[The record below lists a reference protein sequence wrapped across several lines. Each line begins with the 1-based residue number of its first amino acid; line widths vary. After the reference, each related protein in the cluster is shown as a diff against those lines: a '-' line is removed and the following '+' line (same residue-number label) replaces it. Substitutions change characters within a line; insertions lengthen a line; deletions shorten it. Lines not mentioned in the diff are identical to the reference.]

1 MTENVKVGPFENI
14 DFACVDH
21 DRASRQGI
29 AEVIFAPG
37 KTAGQIVS
45 IAKNL
50 LQTQSFAL
58 ATRVSEEQFEE
69 AKSLFDQVF
78 YFETAR
84 IMRFGV
90 MSLKKIDFKVGVLS
104 AGTSDIPVAEEAAVF
119 LEHYGVQISRVF
131 DVGVAGIHRLLARV
145 EEFKD
150 ANAVIVVAGMDG
162 ALPSV
167 VGGLLSCPVIA
178 VPTSIG
184 YGTAFGGIA
193 PLMTMLNSCA
203 SGVTVVNIDNG
214 FGAAMAVMRQ
224 ANQKNSCEFYR
235 PLPGVGT

>member
-1 MTENVKVGPFENI
+1 MTENLKQDSFENI

-21 DRASRQGI
+21 DRALRQGVS
-29 AEVIFAPG
+29 EVIFAPG
-37 KTAGQIVS
+37 KTAEQIVA
-45 IAKNL
+45 IAKSL
-50 LQTQSFAL
+50 LQAQSQTRSQAQLQSFAL
-58 ATRVSEEQFEE
+58 ATRVSEEQYLE
-69 AKSLFDQVF
+69 AKKLFEQVY
-78 YFETAR
+78 YFKQAG
-84 IMRFGV
+84 IMRFGA
-90 MSLKKIDFKVGVLS
+90 MQERKLDFKVGVLS

-119 LEHYGVQISRVF
+119 LEHYGVQVSRVF

-145 EEFKD
+145 KEFEQSD
-150 ANAVIVVAGMDG
+150 AVIVVAGMDG

-214 FGAAMAVMRQ
+214 FGAAMACLRL
-224 ANQKNSCEFYR
+224 ANQVNK
-235 PLPGVGT
+235 